1 MSDEQLLKALG
12 RRAREQREEKVDLTP
27 IDDRKIASAIL
38 KPATAPAVAAP
49 VRERSGRLLVFA
61 FAAAAAIALFFLI
74 PKKHDLPRYAFE
86 LSGNVAEVRAE
97 GPKVVEQHATLHRD
111 ATLNI
116 VLRPDTAVANVKA
129 TAVLKR
135 NGQPQAW
142 SPPMEIS
149 NDGAV
154 RIVGPV
160 KTVFPDTNGPWEIE
174 ITLTADNASR
184 IVRAKI
190 DFQ

>member
-12 RRAREQREEKVDLTP
+12 RRAREQREEKVELTP
-27 IDDRKIASAIL
+27 VDDRKIASAIL
-38 KPATAPAVAAP
+38 KPVAAP
-49 VRERSGRLLVFA
+49 VRERSSRLLVFA

-86 LSGNVAEVRAE
+86 LSGNVAEVRAD

-174 ITLTADNASR
+174 ITITADNASR
-184 IVRAKI
+184 VVRAKI